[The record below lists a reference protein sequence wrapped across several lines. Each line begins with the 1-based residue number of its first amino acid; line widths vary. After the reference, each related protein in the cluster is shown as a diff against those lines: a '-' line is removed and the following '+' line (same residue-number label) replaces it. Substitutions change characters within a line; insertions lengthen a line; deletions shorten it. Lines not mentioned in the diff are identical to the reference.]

1 MAGAGP
7 GPQVAGKGSLRAATG
22 LLRAATSPLRAA
34 RGRDGRRTGV
44 DGPGQRRG
52 AGTGGARAAWGRDG
66 RRTGGVGPGRA
77 AQGRRRA
84 GAAAWGRDGR
94 RTGGMATQM
103 GADAT
108 TTELVLKS
116 NVELTARLPAL
127 SGAAK
132 LTIKG
137 ACGSTGIDKCI
148 ISGRGAFPIFTSPS
162 TINTAGQL
170 TLVNLTFQYALGG
183 VFSKVL
189 TPVDASQCNFAHNI
203 AAADAGGG
211 VLRDNITIMPVPP
224 KRLFTRC
231 IFYNNSSPALG
242 GGAVNIDAHTFNA
255 TGLTDRVPA
264 LTFLR
269 CRFMDN
275 SAPNH
280 LGKAVRVAGTARLRF
295 EECVFDGNSADE
307 CVSGGAI
314 YAKDAAFTFVRATL
328 NYNKA
333 LGTSTLNSI
342 TSGEGGAAYAAASGR
357 NSEAAVRFCSSTFQ
371 ANTAKFTDGSTLY
384 METGWGSSWAAVL
397 SICDGSKPTGTV
409 VPTTGWKLVTGCPA
423 STSCGTLLC
432 SLPTLNLSLMLP
444 PTFPLHDLC
453 SYGSP
458 HGLPST
464 SPSAALLLPMPLP
477 SRLSPPFPLSKQHL

>member
-1 MAGAGP
+1 
-7 GPQVAGKGSLRAATG
+7 
-22 LLRAATSPLRAA
+22 
-34 RGRDGRRTGV
+34 
-44 DGPGQRRG
+44 
-52 AGTGGARAAWGRDG
+52 
-66 RRTGGVGPGRA
+66 
-77 AQGRRRA
+77 
-84 GAAAWGRDGR
+84 
-94 RTGGMATQM
+94 M

-162 TINTAGQL
+162 TINTAGLL

-189 TPVDASQCNFAHNI
+189 TPVNASQCNFAHNI

-224 KRLFTRC
+224 KRLFTGC

-269 CRFMDN
+269 CRFKDN

-280 LGKAVRVAGTARLRF
+280 LGGAVRVAGTARLRF
-295 EECVFDGNSADE
+295 EDCVFDGNNA
-307 CVSGGAI
+307 AI
-314 YAKDAAFTFVRATL
+314 YAKDAAFTFVRPTL

-333 LGTSTLNSI
+333 LGTSTLNTI
-342 TSGEGGAAYAAASGR
+342 TAGEGGAAYAAATGR
-357 NSEAAVRFCSSTFQ
+357 NPEATVCFCSSAFQ
-371 ANTAKFTDGSTLY
+371 SNTAKYMDGSTLY
-384 METGWGSSWAAVL
+384 MEAGWVGSQWVAVL
-397 SICDGSKPTGTV
+397 SICDRSKPSASV
-409 VPTTGWKLVTGCPA
+409 VPTSGWKLVTGCPA
-423 STSCGTLLC
+423 RLARLVVPMSGWESVPRVAL
-432 SLPTLNLSLMLP
+432 SPLPTLTFYLMLLP
-444 PTFPLHDLC
+444 PSSCMTCVFTALLMLFYPQPLC
-453 SYGSP
+453 C
-458 HGLPST
+458 LPSI
-464 SPSAALLLPMPLP
+464 SPIS
-477 SRLSPPFPLSKQHL
+477 SV